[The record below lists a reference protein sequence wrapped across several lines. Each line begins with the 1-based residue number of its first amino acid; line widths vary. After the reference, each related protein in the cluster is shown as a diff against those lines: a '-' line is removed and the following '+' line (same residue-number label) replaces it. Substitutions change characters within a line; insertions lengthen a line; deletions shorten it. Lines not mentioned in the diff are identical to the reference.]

1 MNSSSDKYY
10 VQFLNYEV
18 IDDVVY
24 YHVQL
29 ENETTGEILFITVRY
44 NQISSLH
51 KELRQILGEKTPDFP
66 PKQ

>member
-29 ENETTGEILFITVRY
+29 ENETSGEILFITVRY
-44 NQISSLH
+44 NQISTLH
-51 KELRQILGEKTPDFP
+51 KELKQTLGDKLPDFP